1 MSESTATRIKEHYYR
16 IGRSEPFGDDVAPAD
31 LALITEHRKKI
42 EPWLS
47 AVFQSEHLSLLVGNG
62 FPAAV
67 SAAAGIYNS
76 TDMNTVQ
83 FNSGY
88 DEQITAH
95 AVQLAKKAR
104 RGVANIEDQIRAAT
118 ALADG
123 LTVLGNTTD
132 HEKVRASIR
141 KVVSNLVDS
150 IIASEAAFRKEVGG
164 QTEGGLN
171 ANGLLCSF
179 LLSFASR
186 TATRE
191 RLHVFTT
198 NYDRFIE
205 YGCDWTGLRVVDRF
219 VGHLSPIYRSS
230 RVDVDMHYN
239 PPGIR
244 GEPRYLEGV
253 IKLSKLHGSLDWRY
267 EESIV
272 RRIGV
277 AFGTKPL
284 PSAKPDEE
292 CVLIYPNAA
301 KDMETT
307 EYPYADLFRDYAAA
321 LCRPNSALVTYG
333 YGFGDDHI
341 NRVIRDMLTI
351 PSTHLV
357 IISWDDPG
365 RDAEN
370 GTAGRIE
377 HFCREVGRDAQISI
391 LLGKHFGDLPN
402 LVNYYL
408 PKPAI
413 DQITNR
419 EARLKE
425 RRGELHG
432 KSLPEDNGES
442 GGDLIKPETGI

>member
-1 MSESTATRIKEHYYR
+1 MSQSTISKIKNHYYR
-16 IGRSEPFGDDVAPAD
+16 IGRAQPFDEDVEPAD
-31 LALITEHRKKI
+31 LDSITEHRKKI

-62 FPAAV
+62 FPNAV
-67 SAAAGIYNS
+67 CAAAGIHNS
-76 TDMNTVQ
+76 ADMEKVT
-83 FNSGY
+83 FDSDY
-88 DEQITAH
+88 DKEIGIYAEEI
-95 AVQLAKKAR
+95 AKKAR
-104 RGVANIEDQIRAAT
+104 RGTANVEDQIRAAI

-123 LTVLGNTTD
+123 LAVLGKTT
-132 HEKVRASIR
+132 EESKVRKSIR
-141 KVVSNLVDS
+141 TVRSSLADRIVGN
-150 IIASEAAFRKEVGG
+150 EAAVRGEIEG
-164 QTEGGLN
+164 QTELGLR
-171 ANGLLCSF
+171 ANSLLCSF

-205 YGCDWTGLRVVDRF
+205 YGCDWTGLRLVDRF

-230 RVDVDMHYN
+230 RVDVDIHYN

-253 IKLSKLHGSLDWRY
+253 VKLSKLHGSLDWRY
-267 EESIV
+267 EGTIV
-272 RRIGV
+272 RRIGI
-277 AFGTKPL
+277 AFGTKPI
-284 PSAKPDEE
+284 PPQNPEEE

-365 RDAEN
+365 RDVKK

-391 LLGKHFGDLPN
+391 LLGKHFGDLAN

-419 EARLKE
+419 EAILKE
-425 RRGELHG
+425 RRGEWRDMPSTE
-432 KSLPEDNGES
+432 KNAAS
-442 GGDLIKPETGI
+442 GTDCAKPGNAT